1 MNTVLLNPTLNV
13 SCSENVLL
21 KISSYFGVSNEQ
33 AYRKG
38 VDSLLKLTEMV
49 IANNEHSETIK
60 LFLCDCHLRTSINL
74 DDISNMPTQLIGD
87 CLNVIVLRYAFK
99 ASLGDFLSGGDQLI
113 NEWKLMA

>member
-1 MNTVLLNPTLNV
+1 MNTMLISPTLNV

-21 KISSYFGVSNEQ
+21 KISSYFGVSHEQ

-60 LFLCDCHLRTSINL
+60 LFLRDCHLRTSINL
-74 DDISNMPTQLIGD
+74 DDISDMPTQLIGD
-87 CLNVIVLRYAFK
+87 CLNVIVLRYAFVV
-99 ASLGDFLSGGDQLI
+99 
-113 NEWKLMA
+113 

>member
-1 MNTVLLNPTLNV
+1 MNTMLISPTLNV

-21 KISSYFGVSNEQ
+21 KISSYFSVSHEQ

-60 LFLCDCHLRTSINL
+60 LFLRGG
-74 DDISNMPTQLIGD
+74 PT
-87 CLNVIVLRYAFK
+87 CLN
-99 ASLGDFLSGGDQLI
+99 
-113 NEWKLMA
+113 N

>member
-21 KISSYFGVSNEQ
+21 KISSYFGVSHEQ

-60 LFLCDCHLRTSINL
+60 FFLCDCHLRTSINL

-87 CLNVIVLRYAFK
+87 VC
-99 ASLGDFLSGGDQLI
+99 
-113 NEWKLMA
+113 

>member
-1 MNTVLLNPTLNV
+1 MNTMLISPTLNV

-21 KISSYFGVSNEQ
+21 KISSYFSVSHEQ

-60 LFLCDCHLRTSINL
+60 LAN
-74 DDISNMPTQLIGD
+74 SNMRCD
-87 CLNVIVLRYAFK
+87 SFK
-99 ASLGDFLSGGDQLI
+99 SHMIINKLSKFL
-113 NEWKLMA
+113 